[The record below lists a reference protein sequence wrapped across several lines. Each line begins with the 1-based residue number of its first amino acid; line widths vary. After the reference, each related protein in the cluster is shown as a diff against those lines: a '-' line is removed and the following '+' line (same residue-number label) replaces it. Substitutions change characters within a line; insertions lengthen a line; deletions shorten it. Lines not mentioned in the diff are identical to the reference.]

1 MINLGK
7 TGFNDSQIQR
17 LSCDNV
23 PACTPSTFITKTQL
37 FKFVKDKEGGWVG
50 GALRG
55 SERPTGVEVGAIGC
69 MMGSDSWNCGHSAL
83 CFHHSSTGISLA

>member
-7 TGFNDSQIQR
+7 TGFDDSHIHG

-23 PACTPSTFITKTQL
+23 LARTLSTFITKTQL

-50 GALRG
+50 VALGG
-55 SERPTGVEVGAIGC
+55 SERPTGVEVGAMGC
-69 MMGSDSWNCGHSAL
+69 MMGSDRWNCGHSAL
-83 CFHHSSTGISLA
+83 GFHHSSTRISLA